1 MKKFLLTLAAG
12 LISISVFGQ
21 GGVVM
26 NTRGT
31 GVSAPATDL
40 VTGQL
45 AAGTGYY
52 AQLFYG
58 APGVLQDAMLPTLS
72 APGGA
77 VAPVANFATGTSA
90 GYITTGS
97 GGGNRYVDT
106 AVVAAGSPGDF
117 QIRAWSAV
125 LGTDWNTAWTTWLS
139 GANPTA
145 VLGRSAIVSQATS
158 ASALVTPPFITGL
171 SAFSLTP
178 IPEPGVIALG
188 AIGLVAL
195 LWRRRK

>member
-1 MKKFLLTLAAG
+1 MKKILITLAAG
-12 LISISVFGQ
+12 FIACSVFGQ

-31 GVSAPATDL
+31 GVSAQATDDVL
-40 VTGQL
+40 GAP
-45 AAGTGYY
+45 AAGTDYY

-58 APGVLQDAMLPTLS
+58 AVGTAEDAMLPTLGAP
-72 APGGA
+72 APGGT
-77 VAPVANFATGTSA
+77 VAALANFGTGSSA
-90 GYITTGS
+90 GYVTTGS
-97 GGGNRYVDT
+97 GGGNRYVDASLVGAET
-106 AVVAAGSPGDF
+106 AF

-125 LGTDWNTAWTTWLS
+125 LGTDWNTAYTAWLS

-145 VLGRSAIVSQATS
+145 VLGKSAIVTAVTS
-158 ASALVTPPFITGL
+158 PSAIATPPFLT
-171 SAFSLTP
+171 ALTP
-178 IPEPGVIALG
+178 YNLSPVPEPSVIALG